1 MMHRESLLKIGELA
15 KRAKVTPRTIRF
27 YIQEGLLPQPQRIQ
41 KNLALYDPKSVEMV
55 KSIKKAQNERFL
67 PLVLIRQILE
77 QNDYDYSSLDMIE
90 VPAVSNSG
98 STLNESR
105 LLPVLTDPQI
115 PENVLKKLRQKKII
129 QKATNSQKRAYTSGD
144 QQMLNLLSEFQK
156 SGLEWD
162 DLLSALVSIQKLVEN
177 IAEYEFQALIGG
189 MIKNPSRDFQ
199 TMLRMED
206 SILQSFI
213 NKTRYA
219 SLKNMISR
227 TKSNLDYSLL
237 LSSADEGFS
246 VQAAEI
252 EKELEDL
259 KQLLQPGSQ
268 DKRMLNDLALG
279 YSCQGN
285 QELSLRYLR
294 RIRKFAPDD
303 PETNV
308 RWIWYRRFTQR
319 EQDQNRLK
327 KQLENLVADNPEF
340 STGRAFMAVW
350 HAFDIQEADAAYEIM
365 RLTNLCLKEI
375 EAAEEHL
382 TDDLHDWTLIQYIK
396 GRLCE
401 WLQVV
406 PGYTESGIKD
416 LETILFRKNDLD
428 LYYMEHKPF
437 FSKWLWPNTYLFLG
451 TLYNQVGRFEEAV
464 DLLKKGRG
472 YGMQSPYSDRL
483 ESEIGIAKSGVANR
497 SNK

>member
-177 IAEYEFQALIGG
+177 IAEYE
-189 MIKNPSRDFQ
+189 
-199 TMLRMED
+199 
-206 SILQSFI
+206 
-213 NKTRYA
+213 
-219 SLKNMISR
+219 
-227 TKSNLDYSLL
+227 
-237 LSSADEGFS
+237 
-246 VQAAEI
+246 
-252 EKELEDL
+252 
-259 KQLLQPGSQ
+259 
-268 DKRMLNDLALG
+268 
-279 YSCQGN
+279 
-285 QELSLRYLR
+285 
-294 RIRKFAPDD
+294 
-303 PETNV
+303 
-308 RWIWYRRFTQR
+308 
-319 EQDQNRLK
+319 
-327 KQLENLVADNPEF
+327 
-340 STGRAFMAVW
+340 
-350 HAFDIQEADAAYEIM
+350 
-365 RLTNLCLKEI
+365 
-375 EAAEEHL
+375 
-382 TDDLHDWTLIQYIK
+382 
-396 GRLCE
+396 
-401 WLQVV
+401 
-406 PGYTESGIKD
+406 
-416 LETILFRKNDLD
+416 
-428 LYYMEHKPF
+428 
-437 FSKWLWPNTYLFLG
+437 
-451 TLYNQVGRFEEAV
+451 
-464 DLLKKGRG
+464 
-472 YGMQSPYSDRL
+472 
-483 ESEIGIAKSGVANR
+483 
-497 SNK
+497 